1 MVSYSEELIFWAQFL
16 YLLISRKALK
26 SFMNFSGS
34 ASGSKLACQYRR
46 CKRQGF
52 DPWVRKIPWSRNWQL
67 LLVFLS
73 RKSVGRGDLRGYSW
87 WGRKVSDMNERVNS
101 KTKILH
107 GDGCFSCLAE
117 TSRDRR
123 NVLPLSVQ
131 SVSSV
136 AQSCPV
142 FATPWTAAC
151 QAPLFITNARS
162 YSNSCPLSRRCHPT
176 ISSSVIPF
184 SSCI

>member
-1 MVSYSEELIFWAQFL
+1 M
-16 YLLISRKALK
+16 
-26 SFMNFSGS
+26 
-34 ASGSKLACQYRR
+34 
-46 CKRQGF
+46 
-52 DPWVRKIPWSRNWQL
+52 
-67 LLVFLS
+67 
-73 RKSVGRGDLRGYSW
+73 RGYSW

-162 YSNSCPLSRRCHPT
+162 YSNSCPLSRSCHPT
-176 ISSSVIPF
+176 ISTSVIPF
-184 SSCI
+184 SRFQSFPASGSFPMSQLFASGGQKYWSFSFSISPSN